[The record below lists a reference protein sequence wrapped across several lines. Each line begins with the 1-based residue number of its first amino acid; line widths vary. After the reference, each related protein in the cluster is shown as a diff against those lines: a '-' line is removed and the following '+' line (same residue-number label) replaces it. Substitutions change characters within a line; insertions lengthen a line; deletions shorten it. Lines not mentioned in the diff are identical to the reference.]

1 MKDHAGNSFDSVIDM
16 CRHYGVNINTFYAR
30 KAKGWTLEQ
39 ALTKSGWSVRDH
51 LGHEYKNLREMT
63 NAHGISYDTYHKR
76 RAKGLSLEQALSKVR
91 VVIQRES
98 RKVRDHRG
106 NEYGSLKEMAK
117 AYGVSYST
125 FKQRR
130 KRGWT
135 LKETLTKP
143 MMPSLGMR
151 KQVRDHLGNEYESQK
166 EMLEAYGVK
175 YITYHNRLKIG
186 MSVEEALTSPD
197 MRGGK
202 RTKTTMDDALS
213 E

>member
-1 MKDHAGNSFDSVIDM
+1 MKDHAGNSFPSASEM
-16 CRHYGVNINTFYAR
+16 CRHYGVKVNTFYAR
-30 KAKGWTLEQ
+30 RARGWTLEQ
-39 ALTKSGWSVRDH
+39 ALTMKRIVIQRKGHQVRDH
-51 LGHEYKNLREMT
+51 LG
-63 NAHGISYDTYHKR
+63 
-76 RAKGLSLEQALSKVR
+76 
-91 VVIQRES
+91 
-98 RKVRDHRG
+98 
-106 NEYGSLKEMAK
+106 NEYWSLKEMAK
-117 AYGVSYST
+117 AYGISYST
-125 FKQRR
+125 FRQRR

-202 RTKTTMDDALS
+202 RNKTTMDDALS